1 VSGSGLDRGRRIAA
15 LVGVGLLVLVAV
27 VAGVV
32 AIAVR
37 DAPRHD
43 PEITAYAHGTA
54 VTVAPYQYCDL
65 RLVSEDRLD
74 MFDCRQ
80 NEVVDLATPPGYPL
94 QLSLPSEIAESPW
107 RGYLV
112 YALPSG
118 TEILTQEIRNTDYE
132 PGTLALTIDS
142 QPAPELRLIGVEIQL
157 PVPAIDETGRET
169 TVPHASWSIRTGTL
183 GEAAA
188 Q

>member
-1 VSGSGLDRGRRIAA
+1 MSGTGRGRVIAA

-27 VAGVV
+27 TAGVV

-37 DAPRHD
+37 NAPHHD

-65 RLVSEDRLD
+65 RLVGEDRLE
-74 MFDCRQ
+74 MSDCRQ
-80 NEVVDLATPPGYPL
+80 NPVVDLETPPGYPL
-94 QLSLPSEIAESPW
+94 QLSLPPAIADAPW
-107 RGYLV
+107 QGLLV
-112 YALPSG
+112 YALPG
-118 TEILTQEIRNTDYE
+118 DNQILTREIYHSDYE
-132 PGTLALTIDS
+132 PGTVALTIDS
-142 QPAPELRLIGVEIQL
+142 RPTPDLRLIGVEIQL

-183 GEAAA
+183 GGDVE